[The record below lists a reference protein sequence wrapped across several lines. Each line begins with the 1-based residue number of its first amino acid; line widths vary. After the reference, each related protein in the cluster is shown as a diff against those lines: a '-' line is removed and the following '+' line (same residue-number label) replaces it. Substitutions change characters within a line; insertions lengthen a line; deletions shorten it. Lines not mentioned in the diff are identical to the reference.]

1 LPTGVRFPVQV
12 GPQVGLRLLEWAMR
26 HFLRTAFS
34 AWVLCLGM
42 TAVAQASD
50 ADVSPAASDTV
61 TELEDW
67 VVASG
72 DNGGLPFVIIDKVH
86 AKVFLFSPDGELKG
100 SAPALLGL
108 ARGDDSVPGI
118 GDRKLSAIRPKER
131 TTPAGRFIAGFG
143 RTPGEEDVLWVDY
156 ENAVSLH
163 AVISASPKERR
174 LARLQSPTAAD
185 NRITFGCI
193 NVPTAFYKKVVR
205 PAFTGANGVVYV
217 LPDTKALDEVF
228 PAFRPPGRMQTAAAE
243 PSTSAGDVSATAPA
257 EASAIAD
264 EAVATASADDTTR
277 RTGPD

>member
-1 LPTGVRFPVQV
+1 
-12 GPQVGLRLLEWAMR
+12 MR

-86 AKVFLFSPDGELKG
+86 AKVFLFSPEGELKG

-193 NVPTAFYKKVVR
+193 NVPTAFYKKIVR

-243 PSTSAGDVSATAPA
+243 PSTSAADVSATAPA
-257 EASAIAD
+257 EASAITD